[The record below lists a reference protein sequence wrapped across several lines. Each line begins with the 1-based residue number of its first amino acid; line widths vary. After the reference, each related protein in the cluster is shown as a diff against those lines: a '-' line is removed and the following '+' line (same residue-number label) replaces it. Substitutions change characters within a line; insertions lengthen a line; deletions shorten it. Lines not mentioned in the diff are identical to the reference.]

1 MVKHGRRQ
9 SHLVIMPYGR
19 RQPHLGDVDCG
30 AFGQDSETD
39 FERRQ
44 VGQAGADW
52 DFSTHMNA
60 EEAHTVVSSGLQA
73 SPIAVSRVRREPR
86 RKGMTEPYDPHSA
99 YLVVLQLRSFA
110 DQDVWLDGKL
120 MPPQSFQAGSLAIYD
135 LDRRWMA
142 DMRDAYD
149 CLQFH
154 VPQQSIDLLNDELG
168 NRGKTRLLLP
178 PQESVID
185 QTVYQL
191 GHALL
196 PALARP
202 EEASTFFLDH
212 LTLAFHAH
220 LVNKYSDARQGG
232 RRSSGKLAP
241 WQLKRAKDYIQS
253 NLTEDISLDKLSD
266 ECGLSKSHLIKAF
279 RNATGVPPYRWAVLQ
294 RIERAKNLMRASSLS
309 LAEIATACGFV
320 DLSHLSR
327 HFKQQERTTP
337 GAWREHCGR

>member
-1 MVKHGRRQ
+1 MSEKVPPQR
-9 SHLVIMPYGR
+9 HLVIMPYGR
-19 RQPHLGDVDCG
+19 RQSGG
-30 AFGQDSETD
+30 REAA
-39 FERRQ
+39 
-44 VGQAGADW
+44 AGAMRHGVATDLEGRTVGRAATDW

-73 SPIAVSRVRREPR
+73 SPIAVSRVRRER
-86 RKGMTEPYDPHSA
+86 RRQGMTEPYEPHSA

-154 VPQQSIDLLNDELG
+154 VPQHSIDLLNDELG
-168 NRGKTRLLLP
+168 NKAGTRLLLP
-178 PQESVID
+178 PQDSIID
-185 QTVYQL
+185 QTVCQL

-220 LVNKYSDARQGG
+220 LVHRYGGADAGP
-232 RRSSGKLAP
+232 RRSVGKLAP
-241 WQLKRAKDYIQS
+241 WQLKRAKDYIES
-253 NLTEDISLDKLSD
+253 NLANEISLDQLST
-266 ECGLSKSHLIKAF
+266 ECRLSKSHLIKAF
-279 RNATGVPPYRWAVLQ
+279 RLTTGVPPYRWAILR
-294 RIERAKNLMRASSLS
+294 RIERAKDLMNASAMP
-309 LAEIATACGFV
+309 LAEIAKACGFV
-320 DLSHLSR
+320 DVSHFSR
-327 HFKQQERTTP
+327 HFKQHVRTTP
-337 GAWREHCGR
+337 AVWRQGGSR

>member
-1 MVKHGRRQ
+1 MTEKPHRQ
-9 SHLVIMPYGR
+9 SHLVIMPHGR
-19 RQPHLGDVDCG
+19 RQ
-30 AFGQDSETD
+30 AQ
-39 FERRQ
+39 RRQ
-44 VGQAGADW
+44 AALGAVNRGVMTDLEGQAVGRAAADW

-73 SPIAVSRVRREPR
+73 SPIAVSRVRRDR
-86 RKGMTEPYDPHSA
+86 RRHGTTEPYEPHGA
-99 YLVVLQLRSFA
+99 YLVVLQLRPFA

-168 NRGKTRLLLP
+168 NPGHTRLLLP
-178 PQESVID
+178 PQDSIID
-185 QTVYQL
+185 PTVCQL

-196 PALARP
+196 PALAKP

-220 LVNKYSDARQGG
+220 LVHRYSDARAGP
-232 RRSSGKLAP
+232 RRSVGKLAP
-241 WQLKRAKDYIQS
+241 WQLKRAKSYIES
-253 NLTEDISLDKLSD
+253 NLANDISLDQLAI
-266 ECGLSKSHLIKAF
+266 ECRLSKSHLIKAF
-279 RNATGVPPYRWAVLQ
+279 RLSTGVPPYRWAILQ
-294 RIERAKNLMRASSLS
+294 RIERAKDLMRTGTLP
-309 LAEIATACGFV
+309 LAEIASACGFV
-320 DLSHLSR
+320 DASHLSR
-327 HFKQQERTTP
+327 HFRQHVRTTP
-337 GAWREHCGR
+337 AVWREACKG